1 MVFDVTASVGFF
13 YAKPFT
19 YFYLIFLFGMKLQ
32 YSIIEIMY
40 KNIICVIF
48 LTVFLD
54 IKIWMEDS
62 FMKLSWDKTEVFIF
76 DPKAKTTRF

>member
-1 MVFDVTASVGFF
+1 
-13 YAKPFT
+13 
-19 YFYLIFLFGMKLQ
+19 MKLQ